1 MSILYAKHRPPIGG
15 VLTNK
20 PIIIMSFIKIK
31 LPTVEVN
38 KETYDKY
45 CKALMRSH
53 GFNKRE
59 ARAYMVEAMASYA
72 EQHPLSAIEQLDYYG
87 HLPY

>member
-1 MSILYAKHRPPIGG
+1 MGG
-15 VLTNK
+15 VLTK
-20 PIIIMSFIKIK
+20 IIIMSYIKIK
-31 LPTVEVN
+31 LPTVEVH

-59 ARAYMVEAMASYA
+59 ARAYMVDAMAMYA
-72 EQHPLSAIEQLDYYG
+72 QHHPMTAIEHLEDYG
-87 HLPY
+87 TLPY

>member
-1 MSILYAKHRPPIGG
+1 
-15 VLTNK
+15 
-20 PIIIMSFIKIK
+20 MSFIKIK
-31 LPTVEVN
+31 LPTVEVH

-53 GFNKRE
+53 SSNKRE

-72 EQHPLSAIEQLDYYG
+72 EQHPLVAIEQLDYYG
-87 HLPY
+87 QLPY